1 MKHLF
6 TLLVMMMLFLADGY
20 CQISIIGP
28 ASPSGNWTADH
39 DLTESSPGVWT
50 GTFTLNAGELKFR
63 QNHDWANNWGS
74 ASFPSG
80 TGVLNGASIPVSP
93 AGVYS
98 ITFNASTLLYSFQIR
113 GRVGVNNTDPQA
125 GLDID
130 GGLRTRTQ
138 VEGVNNTTNSVF
150 IPLERS
156 FVWIEGGTAPFS
168 ISVDVEY
175 ADGSRLVLFNGT
187 SHDATFGMVTIP
199 SNKAMEFIKLDGDF
213 RALGASAGGSDG
225 WSTLGNSGSNPL
237 TDFIGTTDNQP
248 LVFKTNNTKRM
259 QIETSNDVNELKF
272 ETDLEKKNRISFEN
286 SGDISGDPFGVKIN
300 METVSDP
307 IFFHGINFSSQ
318 SNDYPDFNKQ
328 NILHI
333 GADGNVGVGGKDPYG
348 KMTIGHRAIGPYPT
362 LTLIDS
368 SQTNEGG
375 SILKF
380 RKFDAFSDFSI
391 RSHLGADYEADQS
404 SLRFAWSGY
413 NLLNLRGDGRLG
425 LYNIGN
431 NSGLELGY
439 NHSSKSTDAGKI
451 QYGGFGGNDHVL
463 NIVGGGTDPSGNDR
477 KVKIWAEGGTE
488 VNGILGV
495 GTNNPTEILDVNGNI
510 KTSGEIKPNGTEGMA
525 NQVLTSKGDGS
536 MEWKYLPNN
545 TNIGYGSWS
554 PENSIDGYQPVFD
567 SQTTDLGNFGT
578 SVALSGDNAL
588 ISSPLLRDGNGSVFY
603 YKRINGLWQQ
613 IQKIDNPVASSL
625 SRFGFDIDI
634 DQNFAVIGKEFPVGT
649 GNVYIYKLN
658 SVTSLWELHTTLTSP
673 TVSIQ
678 YGSSVAISGELI
690 VVGDKS
696 FDEYKGKVYVYRY
709 DSTNDTWSLA
719 EEIQDNEP
727 NSEDKFGTSVDVYNE
742 RIIVGANNDR
752 EVFGDPRTGSASIFF
767 YDFNTNNAEL
777 VDKSYPDH
785 PRSELD
791 EYGWSVSISG
801 DYALVGNPTRTVGTH
816 QNAGMAQLLKKSES
830 SNNYLE
836 VNFFYNSPINTDNFF
851 GSRLDLNGNYII
863 LGTPSDDFTN
873 WESGSAEIYVLHPFN
888 RWSSVNKFKNKASQE
903 HDRFGTSVSLDNLG
917 SGNFLIGGRYI
928 ESNRGMSFFGY
939 VK

>member
-138 VEGVNNTTNSVF
+138 VEGVNNTTNSAF

-156 FVWIEGGTAPFS
+156 FVWIEGATAPYAIS
-168 ISVDVEY
+168 IDAGY

-187 SHDATFGMVTIP
+187 SHDATFGIVTIP

-488 VNGILGV
+488 VNGSLGV
-495 GTNNPTEILDVNGNI
+495 GGKIKLGDDNNTPIAGAVRWNANTQDFEGF
-510 KTSGEIKPNGTEGMA
+510 NGTKWLSLTKA
-525 NQVLTSKGDGS
+525 NSSTFGIISPSQTSENNKLTSSNSNTGDSFGHSVAIFEDYAVIGAPFADIGTNSNQGCVYIFIRTENSWTEQGILIASDGATNDYFGCSVAINGDYIIIGAYGDMVDTDINEGS
-536 MEWKYLPNN
+536 AYIFIRSGATWTQQSKLTESSPWYNN
-545 TNIGYGSWS
+545 KFGYSVSIYGIYAIVGAYGYGVNQGIAYIYLRSGSSWALQNSLTVSGGQINDEFGKSVAIFEDYAIIGAPKDDVGTNGDRGSAYIFVRSGTNWTQQAMLSGPFGNAGDEFGSSVSINGEYAIVGAPFIDFTGGQTSSNEGAAHIFKRAGSTWSHHSILSALDKQISDEFGISVDIYGDYVVVGALTDSNKGSAYVYRNNGDSWS
-554 PENSIDGYQPVFD
+554 QV
-567 SQTTDLGNFGT
+567 
-578 SVALSGDNAL
+578 VKL
-588 ISSPLLRDGNGSVFY
+588 ISSDGKTSDF
-603 YKRINGLWQQ
+603 
-613 IQKIDNPVASSL
+613 
-625 SRFGFDIDI
+625 FG
-634 DQNFAVIGKEFPVGT
+634 
-649 GNVYIYKLN
+649 Y
-658 SVTSLWELHTTLTSP
+658 
-673 TVSIQ
+673 
-678 YGSSVAISGELI
+678 
-690 VVGDKS
+690 
-696 FDEYKGKVYVYRY
+696 
-709 DSTNDTWSLA
+709 
-719 EEIQDNEP
+719 
-727 NSEDKFGTSVDVYNE
+727 
-742 RIIVGANNDR
+742 
-752 EVFGDPRTGSASIFF
+752 
-767 YDFNTNNAEL
+767 
-777 VDKSYPDH
+777 
-785 PRSELD
+785 
-791 EYGWSVSISG
+791 SVSIHG
-801 DYALVGNPTRTVGTH
+801 DYAIIGAAEDDH
-816 QNAGMAQLLKKSES
+816 
-830 SNNYLE
+830 
-836 VNFFYNSPINTDNFF
+836 
-851 GSRLDLNGNYII
+851 GSGY
-863 LGTPSDDFTN
+863 TN
-873 WESGSAEIYVLHPFN
+873 EGSAYIFQ
-888 RWSSVNKFKNKASQE
+888 KN
-903 HDRFGTSVSLDNLG
+903 
-917 SGNFLIGGRYI
+917 
-928 ESNRGMSFFGY
+928 
-939 VK
+939 

>member
-1 MKHLF
+1 
-6 TLLVMMMLFLADGY
+6 
-20 CQISIIGP
+20 
-28 ASPSGNWTADH
+28 
-39 DLTESSPGVWT
+39 
-50 GTFTLNAGELKFR
+50 
-63 QNHDWANNWGS
+63 
-74 ASFPSG
+74 
-80 TGVLNGASIPVSP
+80 
-93 AGVYS
+93 
-98 ITFNASTLLYSFQIR
+98 
-113 GRVGVNNTDPQA
+113 
-125 GLDID
+125 
-130 GGLRTRTQ
+130 
-138 VEGVNNTTNSVF
+138 
-150 IPLERS
+150 
-156 FVWIEGGTAPFS
+156 
-168 ISVDVEY
+168 
-175 ADGSRLVLFNGT
+175 
-187 SHDATFGMVTIP
+187 
-199 SNKAMEFIKLDGDF
+199 
-213 RALGASAGGSDG
+213 
-225 WSTLGNSGSNPL
+225 
-237 TDFIGTTDNQP
+237 
-248 LVFKTNNTKRM
+248 
-259 QIETSNDVNELKF
+259 
-272 ETDLEKKNRISFEN
+272 
-286 SGDISGDPFGVKIN
+286 

-488 VNGILGV
+488 VNGSLGV

-588 ISSPLLRDGNGSVFY
+588 ISSPPLRDG
-603 YKRINGLWQQ
+603 
-613 IQKIDNPVASSL
+613 
-625 SRFGFDIDI
+625 
-634 DQNFAVIGKEFPVGT
+634 
-649 GNVYIYKLN
+649 
-658 SVTSLWELHTTLTSP
+658 
-673 TVSIQ
+673 
-678 YGSSVAISGELI
+678 
-690 VVGDKS
+690 
-696 FDEYKGKVYVYRY
+696 
-709 DSTNDTWSLA
+709 
-719 EEIQDNEP
+719 
-727 NSEDKFGTSVDVYNE
+727 
-742 RIIVGANNDR
+742 
-752 EVFGDPRTGSASIFF
+752 
-767 YDFNTNNAEL
+767 
-777 VDKSYPDH
+777 
-785 PRSELD
+785 
-791 EYGWSVSISG
+791 
-801 DYALVGNPTRTVGTH
+801 
-816 QNAGMAQLLKKSES
+816 
-830 SNNYLE
+830 
-836 VNFFYNSPINTDNFF
+836 
-851 GSRLDLNGNYII
+851 
-863 LGTPSDDFTN
+863 
-873 WESGSAEIYVLHPFN
+873 
-888 RWSSVNKFKNKASQE
+888 
-903 HDRFGTSVSLDNLG
+903 
-917 SGNFLIGGRYI
+917 
-928 ESNRGMSFFGY
+928 
-939 VK
+939 